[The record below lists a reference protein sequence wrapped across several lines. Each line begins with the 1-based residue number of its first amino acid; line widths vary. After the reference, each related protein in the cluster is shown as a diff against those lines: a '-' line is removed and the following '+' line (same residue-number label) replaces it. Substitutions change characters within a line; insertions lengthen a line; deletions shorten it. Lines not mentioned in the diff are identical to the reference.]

1 MPLGVRKDEEDKEHH
16 GQNDRKEEKKNL
28 AWQVFRVYCQRDRV
42 KWSYNSLGWCCTH
55 TGTVCY
61 WVLHGGWIG
70 EKSPS
75 FDIQIIFRDS
85 NKKLVPSE
93 PLGSLAATICSSSA
107 FSSSVSLLYVSSPTE
122 CVSAPCYF
130 KANAAWGPFRLSQA
144 AACSVLVQP
153 TVGTG
158 DCALC
163 LPPPLPARLQGCS
176 SFLGNSARCSFYR
189 WIK

>member
-1 MPLGVRKDEEDKEHH
+1 MPLSVRKDQEDKGHH
-16 GQNDRKEEKKNL
+16 GQNDKMGIKSKTGM
-28 AWQVFRVYCQRDRV
+28 AVFRLYCQRDRV
-42 KWSYNSLGWCCTH
+42 KRSYNSLGRCCAH

-61 WVLHGGWIG
+61 WVQHRRWIG
-70 EKSPS
+70 GGKKSPS

-85 NKKLVPSE
+85 NKKLVPCG

-107 FSSSVSLLYVSSPTE
+107 LSSSVSLLCISSPTE

-163 LPPPLPARLQGCS
+163 LPPP
-176 SFLGNSARCSFYR
+176 
-189 WIK
+189 

>member
-1 MPLGVRKDEEDKEHH
+1 MGKMTER
-16 GQNDRKEEKKNL
+16 REKKN
-28 AWQVFRVYCQRDRV
+28 WHGRYSECIVRGIV
-42 KWSYNSLGWCCTH
+42 WSGAKIHWGDVALTQALCVIESCN
-55 TGTVCY
+55 
-61 WVLHGGWIG
+61 GGWIG

-85 NKKLVPSE
+85 NKKLVPCG

-122 CVSAPCYF
+122 CVSASCYF